1 MARVKQS
8 VIEHNALVLLEYLE
22 SRAVGVRRVAIV
34 SLRDMSN
41 DLAMSRS
48 RVRHLVRL
56 LSERGYIEVR
66 HCFARDGGEQPNAHR
81 ITAGGKAALKAY
93 VDQSQNRDAYS
104 DGSETV
110 ALA

>member
-8 VIEHNALVLLEYLE
+8 VVERNALILLHYLE
-22 SRAVGVRRVAIV
+22 SRAVGKRAVAV
-34 SLRDMSN
+34 VPLREMSN

-66 HCFARDGGEQPNAHR
+66 HCFARDGGGKPNAHR
-81 ITAGGKAALKAY
+81 ITAGGKAVLEMHS
-93 VDQSQNRDAYS
+93 DQSQDKRQ
-104 DGSETV
+104 EKV
-110 ALA
+110 